1 MNTRMPPKLIRSKP
15 GNIELTDRDRLIIS
29 SVYRF
34 RFLTTDQLQIIT
46 GTQGR
51 RAINRRLKELFDAKL
66 LDRPKIQ
73 FTLYSHTD
81 KRPLV
86 HALGNEG
93 AKLIERL
100 YNITLPP
107 SVRMTDKNSK
117 LKKPEYIQHALGVA
131 DVVIAL
137 ERKIDQLPNGVS
149 YSNQDEVI
157 SMSPARPGK
166 QINPL
171 SLPTSYRWWT
181 NGERVQRSTVADGVF
196 SFTDDRGEM
205 TKQGLLFVEYDGNT
219 MPVVRRTPSQSS
231 IIQKMLGYA
240 DARDRKLQ
248 KKYFG
253 YNNFRVLFVTR
264 DRDRR
269 IASMQEAWEKHA
281 AQEIPAGAFLFADY
295 DELLGHSPFGD
306 VWTNAKGERA
316 ELVPGFTI
324 S

>member
-1 MNTRMPPKLIRSKP
+1 MTTLPPKLIRSKP
-15 GNIELTDRDRLIIS
+15 GNIELTERDRLIIS

-34 RFLTTDQLQIIT
+34 RFLTTDQLQVIT
-46 GTQGR
+46 NTKGR
-51 RAINRRLKELFDAKL
+51 RVFNRRLKELFDAKL
-66 LDRPKIQ
+66 LDRPKLQ
-73 FTLYSHTD
+73 HTLYSHSV

-93 AKLIERL
+93 AKLIEQL
-100 YNITLPP
+100 HGISLPS
-107 SVRMTDKNSK
+107 SVRWTDKNNK
-117 LKKPEYIQHALGVA
+117 IKKPEYIQHALGVA
-131 DVVIAL
+131 DVVISL
-137 ERKIDQLPNGVS
+137 EQQLSNLPNEVS
-149 YSNQDEVI
+149 YSNQNEVI
-157 SMSPARPGK
+157 ALSPARPGK
-166 QINPL
+166 RINPL

-181 NGERVQRSTVADGVF
+181 SGDRVTRSTVADAVF
-196 SFTDDRGEM
+196 AFTDDRGEK

-269 IASMQEAWEKHA
+269 IASMQEAWEQHA
-281 AQEIPAGAFLFADY
+281 AHLIPAGAFLFADY
-295 DELLGHSPFGD
+295 DDLIKHSPLGNI
-306 VWTNAKGERA
+306 WTNAKGERA
-316 ELVPGFTI
+316 NLILNF
-324 S
+324 SLN